1 MLKQVPVKNPDVV
14 WRDLEGEGVLLNP
27 VDGKYFGLNAVGLSV
42 WDKMDGKSSL
52 DEIAARL
59 LEEYNVER
67 PVLESDIKEL
77 AGRMADCGLITLT
90 NQGAG

>member
-42 WDKMDGKSSL
+42 WDRMDGKCTL
-52 DEIAARL
+52 EKIVTLL
-59 LEEYNVER
+59 LEEYEVER
-67 PVLESDIKEL
+67 PVLEKDIVEL
-77 AGRMADCGLITLT
+77 ASQMAAGGLITFID
-90 NQGAG
+90 

>member
-42 WDKMDGKSSL
+42 WDKMEGGRTL
-52 DEIAARL
+52 DEIIALL
-59 LEEYNVER
+59 LEEYEVER
-67 PVLESDIKEL
+67 PVLEKDVVEL
-77 AGRMADCGLITLT
+77 AGRMAAGGLITFMD
-90 NQGAG
+90 